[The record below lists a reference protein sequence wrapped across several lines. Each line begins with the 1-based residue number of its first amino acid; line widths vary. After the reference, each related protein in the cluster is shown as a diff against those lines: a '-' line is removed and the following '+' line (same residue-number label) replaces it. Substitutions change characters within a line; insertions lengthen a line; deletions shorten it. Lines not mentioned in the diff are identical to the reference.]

1 MHARAHPLHVRS
13 RRQFQLATIVVVRFR
28 LGIVRAMCVRCERF
42 HYFISFLYFALNA
55 NQVTTNDNSRSL
67 QSICVAVPC
76 AEQWLRNWRCLRI
89 IVIFTVLLR
98 EFHVIVSLL
107 GRHVQTRSKKK
118 DFSFV
123 IMRSVD
129 IFLATFFYEFVRLQ
143 QNAKMESSERSIL
156 GKNKNKNI
164 HFCFD
169 GRLHRR
175 CRCSWTSLRTLKHHI
190 ENILSREQRKRTPWN
205 SPRRKLIVYMRVT
218 ETEESRKK
226 ERERAESTTTYMAID
241 ASILEN
247 IK

>member
-1 MHARAHPLHVRS
+1 MLTKWRQTTIRDRFSPYASPCHAPNNDFEIGVACELLLFLRFCCVSFMSLFHCWGDTYKRA
-13 RRQFQLATIVVVRFR
+13 A
-28 LGIVRAMCVRCERF
+28 
-42 HYFISFLYFALNA
+42 
-55 NQVTTNDNSRSL
+55 
-67 QSICVAVPC
+67 
-76 AEQWLRNWRCLRI
+76 
-89 IVIFTVLLR
+89 
-98 EFHVIVSLL
+98 
-107 GRHVQTRSKKK
+107 KKK